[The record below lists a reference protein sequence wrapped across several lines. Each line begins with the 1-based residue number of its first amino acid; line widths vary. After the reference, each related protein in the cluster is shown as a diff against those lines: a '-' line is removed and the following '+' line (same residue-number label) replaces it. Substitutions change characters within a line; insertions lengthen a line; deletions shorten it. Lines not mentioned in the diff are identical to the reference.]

1 LQIQALEDVVNK
13 IKNSGNYYFKNGN
26 FVRANAKYR
35 KALRYIE
42 W

>member
-1 LQIQALEDVVNK
+1 LQIQALEDAVNK
-13 IKNSGNYYFKNGN
+13 IKNSGNYYFRAGN
-26 FVRANAKYR
+26 YVRANLKYR